1 MEENPADPSR
11 AATKL
16 TTESPLLPSQPFHNG
31 TQNDFQSSSLPH
43 LGDFI
48 TKLIEDAYKLQSA
61 NAELERTKQLLR
73 EAEDK
78 LASSEESKSHLST
91 EIDRTKQQLRRAENA
106 LKREQ
111 KMTERLEADNAS
123 LKANLRHYQDFLNG
137 TDESLCIRAKNK
149 LRAVESRTTILEAVI
164 RKKNEALEQKDEE
177 MQFRIH
183 SYRDYLRKIEGQ
195 FRKTWS
201 IIRLLAA
208 SNFCGVKDGL
218 ISVSLVRSR
227 VQFKSGT
234 PQLKPL
240 IFLCSHRTTFLRQA
254 VGIPLARPFLLQP
267 SHKLTR
273 VSFTVRDR
281 MQLKPL
287 GDTNAHV
294 AGTSSEQQTVQKS
307 AEANAPKMDNT
318 MLAAENEKLKA
329 ELEGV
334 KQELRTA
341 QIKAEMEEKAR
352 EQEAGKQQKANES
365 LEAAQGKIFS
375 VNEANNDMV
384 LAFHTTGHQ
393 LHRATEEA
401 ISAQRERDALQKE
414 LEGIKFVRDAFKSAL
429 RAKERELCNSRAA
442 MSLQGECLE
451 TTKERLLAVEN
462 MLHNSR
468 KTSTTVTSELEFTK
482 QILKGA
488 NDEICARASAQAALQ
503 TELEDTKH
511 KLHLAVKERA
521 SSETE
526 RTLLDSSLAMTKL
539 HLSRVDA
546 LLAACVSENNVLK
559 GFLSGHPATIETA
572 VSQIFDKLAAL
583 DHSIAGRLSAFEN
596 SVTSTM
602 GELYSGVQSSV
613 ELVEGLKL
621 QLSEAKLPAEVVEEI
636 KRLTQAGSVAEDP
649 DDADPETSGEVN
661 EIFGDYLTHVV
672 ENMVKE
678 EKAVQEAIRKAR
690 ERIIK
695 HQDWLYR
702 FRKVIGQD
710 ESFFDELTHHRL
722 RFKCWKRCE
731 SLIKILFDVEEQYDD
746 VIDHLDTI
754 LEECDEMVEA
764 REAVLEL

>member
-1 MEENPADPSR
+1 
-11 AATKL
+11 
-16 TTESPLLPSQPFHNG
+16 
-31 TQNDFQSSSLPH
+31 
-43 LGDFI
+43 
-48 TKLIEDAYKLQSA
+48 
-61 NAELERTKQLLR
+61 
-73 EAEDK
+73 
-78 LASSEESKSHLST
+78 
-91 EIDRTKQQLRRAENA
+91 
-106 LKREQ
+106 
-111 KMTERLEADNAS
+111 
-123 LKANLRHYQDFLNG
+123 
-137 TDESLCIRAKNK
+137 
-149 LRAVESRTTILEAVI
+149 
-164 RKKNEALEQKDEE
+164 
-177 MQFRIH
+177 
-183 SYRDYLRKIEGQ
+183 
-195 FRKTWS
+195 
-201 IIRLLAA
+201 
-208 SNFCGVKDGL
+208 
-218 ISVSLVRSR
+218 
-227 VQFKSGT
+227 
-234 PQLKPL
+234 
-240 IFLCSHRTTFLRQA
+240 
-254 VGIPLARPFLLQP
+254 
-267 SHKLTR
+267 
-273 VSFTVRDR
+273 
-281 MQLKPL
+281 MQLTPPS
-287 GDTNAHV
+287 DTNAHV
-294 AGTSSEQQTVQKS
+294 AGTSSEQQTDPTS
-307 AEANAPKMDNT
+307 AEANAPKMDST
-318 MLAAENEKLKA
+318 MLTAENKLKA

-341 QIKAEMEEKAR
+341 QIKVEMEEKAR
-352 EQEAGKQQKANES
+352 EQEAEKLQKANES

-375 VNEANNDMV
+375 VNEANNDMI

-393 LHRATEEA
+393 LHKATEEA

-414 LEGIKFVRDAFKSAL
+414 LEGIKFVRDALKSEL
-429 RAKERELCNSRAA
+429 GAKERELCKSRAG

-511 KLHLAVKERA
+511 KLHLAVKEKA
-521 SSETE
+521 SSKTE

-539 HLSRVDA
+539 HLSRVNA

-559 GFLSGHPATIETA
+559 GFLSGHSATIETA
-572 VSQIFDKLAAL
+572 VSHIFDNIVAL

-602 GELYSGVQSSV
+602 GELHSGVQSSV

-621 QLSEAKLPAEVVEEI
+621 QLSEAKLPAGVLEATTATAEESKQCAESSSMEITDEPTPMPASLKLRLREVVEEI

-649 DDADPETSGEVN
+649 DAADPETSAEVN

-672 ENMVKE
+672 EQMVEE

-710 ESFFDELTHHRL
+710 ESIFDELTHHGL
-722 RFKCWKRCE
+722 RFKCWKRCK
-731 SLIKILFDVEEQYDD
+731 SLIKILFEVEEQYDD

-754 LEECDEMVEA
+754 LEECDEMVEG
-764 REAVLEL
+764 REAALEL

>member
-1 MEENPADPSR
+1 
-11 AATKL
+11 
-16 TTESPLLPSQPFHNG
+16 
-31 TQNDFQSSSLPH
+31 
-43 LGDFI
+43 
-48 TKLIEDAYKLQSA
+48 
-61 NAELERTKQLLR
+61 
-73 EAEDK
+73 
-78 LASSEESKSHLST
+78 
-91 EIDRTKQQLRRAENA
+91 
-106 LKREQ
+106 
-111 KMTERLEADNAS
+111 
-123 LKANLRHYQDFLNG
+123 
-137 TDESLCIRAKNK
+137 
-149 LRAVESRTTILEAVI
+149 
-164 RKKNEALEQKDEE
+164 
-177 MQFRIH
+177 
-183 SYRDYLRKIEGQ
+183 
-195 FRKTWS
+195 
-201 IIRLLAA
+201 
-208 SNFCGVKDGL
+208 
-218 ISVSLVRSR
+218 
-227 VQFKSGT
+227 
-234 PQLKPL
+234 
-240 IFLCSHRTTFLRQA
+240 
-254 VGIPLARPFLLQP
+254 
-267 SHKLTR
+267 
-273 VSFTVRDR
+273 

-318 MLAAENEKLKA
+318 MLAAENEKLTA
-329 ELEGV
+329 ELEAV

-341 QIKAEMEEKAR
+341 QIKAEMEEQAR

-414 LEGIKFVRDAFKSAL
+414 LEGIKFVRDALKSAL
-429 RAKERELCNSRAA
+429 RAKERELCKSRAA

-559 GFLSGHPATIETA
+559 SFLSGHSATIETA
-572 VSQIFDKLAAL
+572 VSQISDKIAAI

-596 SVTSTM
+596 SVISTM
-602 GELYSGVQSSV
+602 GELYSGVQSNV

-621 QLSEAKLPAEVVEEI
+621 RLSEAKLPADEPTPMPASIKLRLREVVEEI

-661 EIFGDYLTHVV
+661 EIFGDYLTHVM

-731 SLIKILFDVEEQYDD
+731 SLIKILFEVEEQYDD

>member
-1 MEENPADPSR
+1 MR
-11 AATKL
+11 A
-16 TTESPLLPSQPFHNG
+16 PLELPLPPSQPGQHNAEKEFHS
-31 TQNDFQSSSLPH
+31 FSLPY
-43 LGDFI
+43 LGDFMA
-48 TKLIEDAYKLQSA
+48 KLLHDAYKFQSL
-61 NAELERTKQLLR
+61 NIEFERTKQLLG
-73 EAEDK
+73 EAEEK
-78 LASSEESKSHLST
+78 LASLEEPKSSLRRQLN
-91 EIDRTKQQLRRAENA
+91 RTKQQLCKAEAKTATTEKALRIEQEKNEQLEAHNTFLLHKWAANLNGGMFMLDHGDEAMNELRRLESHANDLEVE
-106 LKREQ
+106 LKR
-111 KMTERLEADNAS
+111 
-123 LKANLRHYQDFLNG
+123 
-137 TDESLCIRAKNK
+137 KNDAFGEK
-149 LRAVESRTTILEAVI
+149 GRGIP
-164 RKKNEALEQKDEE
+164 
-177 MQFRIH
+177 
-183 SYRDYLRKIEGQ
+183 
-195 FRKTWS
+195 
-201 IIRLLAA
+201 
-208 SNFCGVKDGL
+208 
-218 ISVSLVRSR
+218 LVRSR

-234 PQLKPL
+234 PQLNPL
-240 IFLCSHRTTFLRQA
+240 IFLCSYRTAFLRQA

-281 MQLKPL
+281 MQLKLPSN
-287 GDTNAHV
+287 TNAHV
-294 AGTSSEQQTVQKS
+294 AGTSSEQQTVQRS

-341 QIKAEMEEKAR
+341 QIKAEMEKKAR
-352 EQEAGKQQKANES
+352 EQEAEKLQRANES
-365 LEAAQGKIFS
+365 LEAAQRRICS
-375 VNEANNDMV
+375 VEEANSDMV
-384 LAFHTTGHQ
+384 LAFRTTGHQ
-393 LHRATEEA
+393 LHKATEEA
-401 ISAQRERDALQKE
+401 VSAQREQDALQKE
-414 LEGIKFVRDAFKSAL
+414 LENMKFVRAVLESEL
-429 RAKERELCNSRAA
+429 RAKEHELYKSRAE

-468 KTSTTVTSELEFTK
+468 KTSTTVASELEFTK
-482 QILKGA
+482 QILESA
-488 NDEICARASAQAALQ
+488 NNEIDARASAQAALQ

-511 KLHLAVKERA
+511 KLHLAVKEKA
-521 SSETE
+521 SSDME

-539 HLSRVDA
+539 HLSRVNA

-559 GFLSGHPATIETA
+559 SFLSGHSATIETA
-572 VSQIFDKLAAL
+572 VSQIFDKIAAL

-602 GELYSGVQSSV
+602 GELHSGVQSNV

-621 QLSEAKLPAEVVEEI
+621 QLSEAKLPADEPTPMPASLKLRLREVVEES
-636 KRLTQAGSVAEDP
+636 KRLAQAGSVAEDP
-649 DDADPETSGEVN
+649 DAADPETSCKVN

-678 EKAVQEAIRKAR
+678 EKAVQEVIRKAW
-690 ERIIK
+690 ERVIK

-710 ESFFDELTHHRL
+710 ESIFDELTHHGL
-722 RFKCWKRCE
+722 RFTCWKRCE
-731 SLIKILFDVEEQYDD
+731 SLIKILFEVEEQYDD